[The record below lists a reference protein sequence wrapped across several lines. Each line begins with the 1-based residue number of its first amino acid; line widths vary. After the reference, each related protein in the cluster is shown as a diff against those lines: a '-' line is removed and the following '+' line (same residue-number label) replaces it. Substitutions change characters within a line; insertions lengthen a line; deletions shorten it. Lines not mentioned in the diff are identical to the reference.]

1 MLKLSLKRRRQL
13 LPYLFLVQPVT
24 YYTMRSW
31 VHGWYYNPI
40 FPGQYFYTI
49 SKR

>member
-1 MLKLSLKRRRQL
+1 MIAYND
-13 LPYLFLVQPVT
+13 LPYLFLVQPT
-24 YYTMRSW
+24 FYYTMRSW

-40 FPGQYFYTI
+40 FPGQYYYTM

>member
-1 MLKLSLKRRRQL
+1 MGGVGVCGSLSR
-13 LPYLFLVQPVT
+13 YAVT
-24 YYTMRSW
+24 FFPMRSW